1 MKSLSYLY
9 ILHLRFIEKNIL
21 LFSFLLALDV
31 MYKMIETYYHNCKS
45 MKNKR
50 DFKGFDIFST
60 CKSSPSD
67 ICEKQEVTSEHAP
80 LQIYS
85 PE

>member
-1 MKSLSYLY
+1 MWFYQSKYSQC
-9 ILHLRFIEKNIL
+9 IEN
-21 LFSFLLALDV
+21 
-31 MYKMIETYYHNCKS
+31 YYHNCKS

-50 DFKGFDIFST
+50 DCKGFDIFST

-80 LQIYS
+80 LQAWKFTHPSKPHYS
-85 PE
+85 GE